1 MTEAEKL
8 VSAALKITSA
18 ADTEMI
24 DIKSLKA
31 IQKKVSKKMKAS
43 MFLKIAL
50 QDALH
55 DVSSDEGYEYTAKGY
70 MNKGSEMYKVCL
82 DVIRKLKK
90 DIAKFN
96 LR

>member
-1 MTEAEKL
+1 
-8 VSAALKITSA
+8 
-18 ADTEMI
+18 
-24 DIKSLKA
+24 
-31 IQKKVSKKMKAS
+31 

-55 DVSSDEGYEYTAKGY
+55 DVSSDEGYEYSPQGY

-82 DVIRKLKK
+82 NVIRKLKK
-90 DIAKFN
+90 DVAKFN